1 MGVLLVVMFI
11 VFVAIGVPI
20 SFALGVVSFT
30 GIASLGQIP
39 NLVVFQKMFNGL
51 NSFTLLAVPLFIL
64 AANLMNEGEITEKL
78 IDCCN
83 SLVGHLRGGLAYSNV
98 LVSMIFAGISG
109 SSQADTAGI
118 GSILIPAMEEEG
130 YSQETS
136 VGVTAASST
145 IGIVIPPSIPMVV
158 YSSVAGASIGALFLG
173 GVVPGILIGLMWRWM
188 YDGNYGVL
196 NDILQKLHILNK
208 SIPFL
213 AQTNTAFPA
222 VVVTIIWQGIPFFA
236 LMILAGLQG
245 IPGELY
251 EAADMDGATGFQK
264 LFKIT
269 IPSIKNTI
277 FITGL
282 LRIIWVANSVDVIFN
297 MTEGG
302 PAYATQTLSVYV
314 FNKAQALNLG
324 YSSAMAILL
333 ALVLCLV
340 AVPYLIFTFRE
351 EDK

>member
-1 MGVLLVVMFI
+1 MIKKKDKIKDAGYEKHYVYNTHYHLIWCTKYRNQIFTNTNLAEKMRKILLQIAEDNQIKIEKMEIMPEHVHLLV
-11 VFVAIGVPI
+11 
-20 SFALGVVSFT
+20 SFKPS
-30 GIASLGQIP
+30 
-39 NLVVFQKMFNGL
+39 K
-51 NSFTLLAVPLFIL
+51 
-64 AANLMNEGEITEKL
+64 
-78 IDCCN
+78 
-83 SLVGHLRGGLAYSNV
+83 
-98 LVSMIFAGISG
+98 SG
-109 SSQADTAGI
+109 SS
-118 GSILIPAMEEEG
+118 
-130 YSQETS
+130 
-136 VGVTAASST
+136 
-145 IGIVIPPSIPMVV
+145 
-158 YSSVAGASIGALFLG
+158 
-173 GVVPGILIGLMWRWM
+173 
-188 YDGNYGVL
+188 VL
-196 NDILQKLHILNK
+196 NDILQKLHIINK